1 MKKEMMNLCVFAGIS
16 FVAFL
21 IFRNLNFDKM
31 NFKEG
36 MTDSSSSSD
45 TIDSSSENGIA
56 GNAATYGANIKSQ
69 TIKLQDTLLISKYR
83 SDYET
88 AILNL
93 DDLVNNLMLKTALSV
108 NKDKPQQSL
117 MVLSQLQ
124 QSKVALNTVMKFI
137 DSSK

>member
-1 MKKEMMNLCVFAGIS
+1 MMNLCIFAGIS

-31 NFKEG
+31 TFKEG
-36 MTDSSSSSD
+36 MTDDSSNETSSSS
-45 TIDSSSENGIA
+45 TENGIA
-56 GNAATYGANIKSQ
+56 GNAATYSANIKTQ

-88 AILNL
+88 SILNL
-93 DDLVNNLMLKTALSV
+93 DDLVNNLMLKTALTV
-108 NKDKPQQSL
+108 DKDNPQQSL
-117 MVLSQLQ
+117 IVLSQLQ
-124 QSKVALNTVMKFI
+124 QSKAALNTIMKFI

>member
-1 MKKEMMNLCVFAGIS
+1 MMNLCIFAGIS
-16 FVAFL
+16 FIAFL
-21 IFRNLNFDKM
+21 IFRNLNFESVR
-31 NFKEG
+31 FKEG
-36 MTDSSSSSD
+36 MTDASDSQSSG
-45 TIDSSSENGIA
+45 SSENGIA

-93 DDLVNNLMLKTALSV
+93 DDLVNNLMLKSALSID
-108 NKDKPQQSL
+108 KEKPQQTL
-117 MVLSQLQ
+117 IALSQLQ
-124 QSKVALNTVMKFI
+124 QSKIALNSIMKFI

>member
-1 MKKEMMNLCVFAGIS
+1 MKKEMMNLCIFAGIS

-21 IFRNLNFDKM
+21 IFRNLNFESVR
-31 NFKEG
+31 FKEG
-36 MTDSSSSSD
+36 MTDASDSESSG
-45 TIDSSSENGIA
+45 SSENGIA

-93 DDLVNNLMLKTALSV
+93 DDLVNNLMLKSALSID
-108 NKDKPQQSL
+108 KEKPQQTL
-117 MVLSQLQ
+117 IALSQLQ
-124 QSKVALNTVMKFI
+124 QSKIALNSIMKFI

>member
-31 NFKEG
+31 TFKEG
-36 MTDSSSSSD
+36 MTDNSSSSD
-45 TIDSSSENGIA
+45 TIGSSSENGIA

-69 TIKLQDTLLISKYR
+69 TIKMQDTLLISKYR

-93 DDLVNNLMLKTALSV
+93 DDLVNNLMLKTALTV
-108 NKDKPQQSL
+108 DKDKPNQSL
-117 MVLSQLQ
+117 MTLSQLQ
-124 QSKVALNTVMKFI
+124 QSKVALNTIMKFI

>member
-1 MKKEMMNLCVFAGIS
+1 MMNLCVFAGIS

-31 NFKEG
+31 TFKEG

-45 TIDSSSENGIA
+45 TIGSSSENGIA

-93 DDLVNNLMLKTALSV
+93 DDLVNNLMLKTALTV
-108 NKDKPQQSL
+108 DKDKPNQSL
-117 MVLSQLQ
+117 MAITTIQNCF
-124 QSKVALNTVMKFI
+124 KYYYEI
-137 DSSK
+137 Y

>member
-1 MKKEMMNLCVFAGIS
+1 MMNLCVFAGIS
-16 FVAFL
+16 FVAYL

-31 NFKEG
+31 SFKEG
-36 MTDSSSSSD
+36 MTDSSSSTD
-45 TIDSSSENGIA
+45 TIGSSSENGIA

-69 TIKLQDTLLISKYR
+69 TIKLQDTMLISKYR

-93 DDLVNNLMLKTALSV
+93 DDLVNNLMLKTALTV
-108 NKDKPQQSL
+108 DKDKPNQSL

-124 QSKVALNTVMKFI
+124 QSKIALNTIMKFI

>member
-1 MKKEMMNLCVFAGIS
+1 MMNLCIFAGIS
-16 FVAFL
+16 FIAYL
-21 IFRNLNFDKM
+21 IFRNLNFENL

-36 MTDSSSSSD
+36 MTDASTSETIGSSSA
-45 TIDSSSENGIA
+45 NGIA
-56 GNAATYGANIKSQ
+56 GNAAAYAANIKSQ
-69 TIKLQDTLLISKYR
+69 VIKLQDTMLISKYR

-108 NKDKPQQSL
+108 DQDKPQQSL
-117 MVLSQLQ
+117 MTLSQLQ
-124 QSKVALNTVMKFI
+124 QSKVALNGIMKFI

>member
-1 MKKEMMNLCVFAGIS
+1 MMNLCIFAGIS

-21 IFRNLNFDKM
+21 IFRNLNFESVR
-31 NFKEG
+31 FKEG
-36 MTDSSSSSD
+36 MTDASDSQSSG
-45 TIDSSSENGIA
+45 SSENGVA

-93 DDLVNNLMLKTALSV
+93 DDLVNNLMLKSALSID
-108 NKDKPQQSL
+108 KEKPQQTL
-117 MVLSQLQ
+117 IALSQLQ
-124 QSKVALNTVMKFI
+124 QSKIALNSIMKFI

>member
-1 MKKEMMNLCVFAGIS
+1 MMNLCIFAGIS

-31 NFKEG
+31 TLKEG

-45 TIDSSSENGIA
+45 TIGSSSENGIA

-93 DDLVNNLMLKTALSV
+93 DDLVNNLMLKTALTV
-108 NKDKPQQSL
+108 DKDKPQQSL
-117 MVLSQLQ
+117 IALSQLQ
-124 QSKVALNTVMKFI
+124 QSKVALNTIMKFI

>member
-1 MKKEMMNLCVFAGIS
+1 MMNLCVFAGIS

-31 NFKEG
+31 TFKEG
-36 MTDSSSSSD
+36 MTDNSSSSD
-45 TIDSSSENGIA
+45 TIGSSSENGIA

-69 TIKLQDTLLISKYR
+69 TIKMQDTLLISKYR

-93 DDLVNNLMLKTALSV
+93 DDLVNNLMLKTALTV
-108 NKDKPQQSL
+108 DKDKPNQSL
-117 MVLSQLQ
+117 MTLSQLQ
-124 QSKVALNTVMKFI
+124 QSKVALNTIMKFI

>member
-31 NFKEG
+31 TFKEG

-45 TIDSSSENGIA
+45 TIGSSSENGIA

-93 DDLVNNLMLKTALSV
+93 DDLVNNLMLKTALTV
-108 NKDKPQQSL
+108 DKDKPNQSL
-117 MVLSQLQ
+117 MTLSQLQ
-124 QSKVALNTVMKFI
+124 QSKVALNTIMKFI